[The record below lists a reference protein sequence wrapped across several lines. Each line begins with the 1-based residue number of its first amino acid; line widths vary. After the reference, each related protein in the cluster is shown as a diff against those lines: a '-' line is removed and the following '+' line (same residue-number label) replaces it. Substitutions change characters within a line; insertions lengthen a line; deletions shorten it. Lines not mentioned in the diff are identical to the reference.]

1 LLLSYFL
8 FFVRATLRQVA
19 LNRGASRRVVFRS
32 VLSGGNQWELRLAR
46 INKFNILSA
55 DTKFCFCHFYGIAY
69 TEKMICCCF
78 LFAFFCFGFLHKQIF
93 TQALTHT
100 HAHTNTVR
108 SRRNTRLHRQPTDF
122 HISKRARRLVATDR
136 DCPNQKTMTE
146 NPMFVSNM
154 LRACC

>member
-1 LLLSYFL
+1 MELQLKKLKLKLERQSRCTLRTRRVRRKSSAKIDQSSNQSNRFNLRGKCKGCFFLLLSYFL

-32 VLSGGNQWELRLAR
+32 VLSGGNQWEFRLAR

-78 LFAFFCFGFLHKQIF
+78 LFAFFLFWLS
-93 TQALTHT
+93 A
-100 HAHTNTVR
+100 
-108 SRRNTRLHRQPTDF
+108 
-122 HISKRARRLVATDR
+122 
-136 DCPNQKTMTE
+136 
-146 NPMFVSNM
+146 
-154 LRACC
+154 